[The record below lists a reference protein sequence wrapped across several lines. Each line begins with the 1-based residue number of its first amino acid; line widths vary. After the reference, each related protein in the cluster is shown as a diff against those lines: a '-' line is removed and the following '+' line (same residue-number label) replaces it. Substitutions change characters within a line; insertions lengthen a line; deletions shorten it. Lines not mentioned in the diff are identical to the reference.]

1 MTPRIYT
8 GASQLLGLGKLT
20 TEEVTVKY
28 YIATIRNGVIPADS
42 MGLKRYHRKNRLGDY
57 KAPLLDGCEFV
68 VYRGLKNLQLEKPY
82 AFYRSKGGKLKRDKY
97 RTSITLIREM
107 FKEVA

>member
-1 MTPRIYT
+1 
-8 GASQLLGLGKLT
+8 
-20 TEEVTVKY
+20 VKY

-42 MGLKRYHRKNRLGDY
+42 MGLRRYHIKDRLGDY